1 MSGTWLTEP
10 VSTAAGKARSPE
22 PAPGGLTTDVYEL
35 TMAASYLRR
44 AMRGPATF
52 SLFLRRLPA
61 DRGFVV
67 AAGLDDCLRFL
78 EDFHFEPDELDYL
91 SELGFDDEMIDR
103 FRRLR
108 FTGSVRAVLEGRVVF
123 ANEPILEVTAPIAE
137 GQLVETYLLNQITFQ
152 SAIAT
157 KAARCRIA
165 AGGADLID
173 FSFRRTHGVEAALK
187 AARASAIAG
196 FTATSNT
203 AAARRYGLRATG
215 TMAHS
220 YVQAFR
226 SESDAFAAFAVDFPG
241 RVTFLVDTYD
251 TLSGVAHAIDVIRR
265 QGLSGQ
271 LAIRLDSGDLR
282 GLSIASRRLL
292 DEAGLAR
299 VRIVASGDLDEYE
312 IERLVQGSAPID
324 AYGVG
329 TRMGVSADAPYLD
342 SVYKLVAFG
351 GRPVMKLSPGKA
363 TQPGAKQVF
372 RTSAPG
378 DIGPDL
384 LASAEEPAP
393 DGMEPMLVPVME
405 GGRYLDPPR
414 HSVAAARARLEADL
428 VDLPAHTLRLTSPTP
443 VTVEISAALQSLAT
457 RASDWVFDRA

>member
-1 MSGTWLTEP
+1 MSVTWLTERADM
-10 VSTAAGKARSPE
+10 SAGGAQSKVGPT
-22 PAPGGLTTDVYEL
+22 PGALTTDLYEL
-35 TMAASYLRR
+35 TMAASYLRHR
-44 AMRGPATF
+44 MTGLATF

-61 DRGFVV
+61 GRGFVV
-67 AAGLDDCLRFL
+67 ATGLDDGLRFL
-78 EDFHFEPDELDYL
+78 EEFHFEPDELDYL
-91 SELGFDDEMIDR
+91 SGLGFDDQVIDR

-108 FTGSVRAVLEGRVVF
+108 FTGSVRAVPEGRVVF

-137 GQLVETYLLNQITFQ
+137 AQLVETYLLNQITFQ

-220 YVQAFR
+220 YVQAFG
-226 SESDAFAAFAVDFPG
+226 SESEAFAAFAADFPG

-251 TLSGVAHAIDVIRR
+251 TLSGVAHAIEVIR
-265 QGLSGQ
+265 QHGIGGQ
-271 LAIRLDSGDLR
+271 LAIRLDSGDLLA
-282 GLSIASRRLL
+282 LSIASRRLL
-292 DEAGLAR
+292 DAAGLAR
-299 VRIVASGDLDEYE
+299 VRIVASGNLDEYE
-312 IERLVQGSAPID
+312 IERLVQRSAPID

-342 SVYKLVAFG
+342 SVYKLVAFD

-363 TQPGAKQVF
+363 THPGAKQVY
-372 RTSAPG
+372 RTAAPEN
-378 DIGPDL
+378 IGPDR
-384 LASAEEPAP
+384 LASADERAS
-393 DGMEPMLVPVME
+393 DGMEPLLVLVME
-405 GGRYLDPPR
+405 GGRRRDAASE
-414 HSVAAARARLEADL
+414 SVFPAHARLDADL
-428 VDLPAHTLRLTSPTP
+428 GRLPASAVRLTRPLP
-443 VTVEISAALQSLAT
+443 VSAEISAALQSLAT
-457 RASDWVFDRA
+457 RVRSGVR

>member
-1 MSGTWLTEP
+1 MSETWLKER
-10 VSTAAGKARSPE
+10 AAIPAGGGAGSRVE
-22 PAPGGLTTDVYEL
+22 PAPGGLTTDLYEL

-44 AMRGPATF
+44 EMTGLATF

-67 AAGLDDCLRFL
+67 AVGLDDCLRFL

-91 SELGFDDEMIDR
+91 SGLAFDEQAIER

-108 FTGSVRAVLEGRVVF
+108 FTGSVRAVPEGTVVF

-137 GQLVETYLLNQITFQ
+137 AQLVETYLLNQITFQ

-165 AGGADLID
+165 AGDAELID
-173 FSFRRTHGVEAALK
+173 FSFRRTHGVEAGLK

-196 FTATSNT
+196 FAATSNT

-220 YVQAFR
+220 YVQAFS
-226 SESDAFAAFAVDFPG
+226 SETEAFAALAADFPG
-241 RVTFLVDTYD
+241 RVTFVVDTYD
-251 TLSGVAHAIDVIRR
+251 TLSGVAHAIEVIRQQR
-265 QGLSGQ
+265 LGGQ

-292 DEAGLAR
+292 DEAGLPK
-299 VRIVASGDLDEYE
+299 VRIVASGNLDEYE
-312 IERLVQGSAPID
+312 IERLVRGSASID
-324 AYGVG
+324 AFGVG

-342 SVYKLVAFG
+342 SVYKLVAYD

-372 RTSAPG
+372 RTAAPET
-378 DIGPDL
+378 IGPDL
-384 LASAEEPAP
+384 LASADEPAP
-393 DGMEPMLVPVME
+393 DGMEPLLVPVMDN
-405 GGRYLDPPR
+405 GRYVDPPR

-428 VDLPAHTLRLTSPTP
+428 GDLPAHTLRLTSPTP
-443 VTVEISAALQSLAT
+443 VTVEISAALHSLAK
-457 RASDWVFDRA
+457 RVRSGLP

>member
-1 MSGTWLTEP
+1 MSETW
-10 VSTAAGKARSPE
+10 VSERADGAAEGARPLE
-22 PAPGGLTTDVYEL
+22 PAPGGLTTDLYEL

-44 AMRGPATF
+44 GMTGPATF

-61 DRGFVV
+61 DRGFAV

-78 EDFHFEPDELDYL
+78 EGFHFKPDELDYL
-91 SELGFDDEMIDR
+91 SGLGFDEQAIEH

-108 FTGSVRAVLEGRVVF
+108 FTGSVRAAPEGTVVF

-165 AGGADLID
+165 AGDAELID
-173 FSFRRTHGVEAALK
+173 FSFRRTHGVEAAFK

-226 SESDAFAAFAVDFPG
+226 SESAAFAAFAADFPG

-251 TLSGVAHAIDVIRR
+251 TLSGVAHAIEVIHR
-265 QGLSGQ
+265 QGMSGQ
-271 LAIRLDSGDLR
+271 LAIRLDSGDLL
-282 GLSIASRRLL
+282 GLSIATRRLL
-292 DEAGLAR
+292 DEAGLAT
-299 VRIVASGDLDEYE
+299 VRIVASGNLDEYE

-342 SVYKLVAFG
+342 SVYKLVAYD

-363 TQPGAKQVF
+363 TQPDPKQIY
-372 RTSAPG
+372 RTRAPEN
-378 DIGPDL
+378 IGPDRL
-384 LASAEEPAP
+384 VSADEPGPA
-393 DGMEPMLVPVME
+393 GMEPLLVPVME
-405 GGRYLDPPR
+405 GGRYLDPP
-414 HSVAAARARLEADL
+414 SDLVAAPRARLEADL
-428 VDLPAHTLRLTSPTP
+428 RRLPAFALRLADPMS
-443 VTVEISAALQSLAT
+443 VGVDISTHLRSLAT
-457 RASDWVFDRA
+457 RVRSGVH

>member
-1 MSGTWLTEP
+1 MSETRLNERAGTSAGGARP
-10 VSTAAGKARSPE
+10 VE
-22 PAPGGLTTDVYEL
+22 VAPGGLTTDLYEL

-44 AMRGPATF
+44 AMTGPATF
-52 SLFLRRLPA
+52 SLFLRRLPL

-67 AAGLDDCLRFL
+67 AAGIDDCLRFL

-91 SELGFDDEMIDR
+91 SGLGFDDRAIEH

-108 FTGSVRAVLEGRVVF
+108 FTGSVRAVPEGRVVF
-123 ANEPILEVTAPIAE
+123 ADEPILEVTAPIAE
-137 GQLVETYLLNQITFQ
+137 GQLVETYLLNTITFQ

-165 AGGADLID
+165 AGDAELID

-196 FTATSNT
+196 FAATSNT
-203 AAARRYGLRATG
+203 AAARRYRLRATG

-220 YVQAFR
+220 YVQAFG
-226 SESDAFAAFAVDFPG
+226 SESEAFAASAADFPG

-251 TLSGVAHAIDVIRR
+251 TLSGVAHAIEVIRQR
-265 QGLSGQ
+265 GIGGQ

-292 DEAGLAR
+292 DGAGLSR
-299 VRIVASGDLDEYE
+299 VRIVASGNLDEYE
-312 IERLVQGSAPID
+312 IERLVRGSAPID

-342 SVYKLVAFG
+342 SVYKLVAYD

-363 TQPGAKQVF
+363 TRPGAKQVF

-378 DIGPDL
+378 YIGPDL
-384 LASAEEPAP
+384 LASADEPAP
-393 DGMEPMLVPVME
+393 DGMEPLLVPVME
-405 GGRYLDPPR
+405 GGRDLDPPR
-414 HSVAAARARLEADL
+414 HSVAAARARLETDL
-428 VDLPAHTLRLTSPTP
+428 GDLPAHTLRLTSPTP
-443 VTVEISAALQSLAT
+443 VTVEISAALHSLAT
-457 RASDWVFDRA
+457 RVRSGLR

>member
-1 MSGTWLTEP
+1 M
-10 VSTAAGKARSPE
+10 VE
-22 PAPGGLTTDVYEL
+22 PAPGGLTTDLYEL
-35 TMAASYLRR
+35 TMAASYLRHE
-44 AMRGPATF
+44 MTGPATF

-67 AAGLDDCLRFL
+67 AAGLDDGLRFL
-78 EDFHFEPDELDYL
+78 EEFHFEPDELDYL
-91 SELGFDDEMIDR
+91 SGLGFDDQAIDR
-103 FRRLR
+103 FRRWR
-108 FTGSVRAVLEGRVVF
+108 FTGSVRAVPEGRVVF
-123 ANEPILEVTAPIAE
+123 ADEPILEVTAPIAE
-137 GQLVETYLLNQITFQ
+137 AQLVETYLLNQLTFQ

-226 SESDAFAAFAVDFPG
+226 TESEAFAAFAADFPG

-251 TLSGVAHAIDVIRR
+251 TLSGVAHAIEVIRR
-265 QGLSGQ
+265 QGLGDQ
-271 LAIRLDSGDLR
+271 LAIRLDSGDLL

-299 VRIVASGDLDEYE
+299 VRIVASGDLDEYQ

-342 SVYKLVAFG
+342 SVYKLVAYD

-372 RTSAPG
+372 RKAAPAN
-378 DIGPDL
+378 IGPDL
-384 LASAEEPAP
+384 LASAEERLP
-393 DGMEPMLVPVME
+393 DGMEPLLVPVME
-405 GGRYLDPPR
+405 GGRYLDPR
-414 HSVAAARARLEADL
+414 SDSLAAMRARLEADL
-428 VDLPAHTLRLTSPTP
+428 GRLPADALPLTGPMP
-443 VTVEISAALQSLAT
+443 VAVEISPALQSLAT
-457 RASDWVFDRA
+457 RVRSGVR